1 MPPRGQPG
9 GGRLSEAD
17 RAGRIGGR
25 TVYRGRVFDVELDRV
40 RFPDGS
46 EGELEILRH
55 PGAAAV
61 LPLYRAGERSGE
73 AGPVVVLLRH
83 YRYAA
88 GGEIWEVPAGKLEE
102 GESPSSCAR
111 RELEE
116 EAGLRARELR
126 SLTTIH
132 TTPGFTDERIHL
144 FLALDLEPGKAEHEA
159 AEFIETRELPL
170 DEAMDLVRRGGIT
183 DSKTVCALL
192 HAASFDAELRAMR
205 GGCDR

>member
-1 MPPRGQPG
+1 M
-9 GGRLSEAD
+9 
-17 RAGRIGGR
+17 
-25 TVYRGRVFDVELDRV
+25 

-61 LPLYRAGERSGE
+61 LPVYRADERPGG
-73 AGPVVVLLRH
+73 AGPVVVLLRQ

-102 GESPSSCAR
+102 GEPPSACAR

-126 SLTTIH
+126 PLTTIY

-144 FLALDLEPGKAEHEA
+144 FLALGLEPGETGHET
-159 AEFIETRELPL
+159 AEFIQPRELSL
-170 DEAMDLVRRGGIT
+170 NEAVEMVRDGRLR
-183 DSKTVCALL
+183 DAKTVCALL
-192 HAASFDAELRAMR
+192 HALSFDAELRAMG